1 MESDK
6 RQLEVELADHK
17 VFLDKV
23 KRISLEEE
31 KKRFRSGLVTSAL
44 ENNVA
49 IGQIGDALVE
59 ILQKCLFDDDNE
71 KKTLQSKLERVREM
85 ARSYFTQHY
94 ATAVADQGA
103 PYFGLKKRKNRR
115 RMKSRRSKR
124 QKTAPP
130 SLAQGLDPPL
140 YCLIIDLPWFVL
152 TPKKITQLY

>member
-23 KRISLEEE
+23 RRISLEEE

-85 ARSYFTQHY
+85 VRSYFTQHY

-103 PYFGLKKRKNRR
+103 PYFGLKKKKESQNDEKLAKQATKNSSPLLS
-115 RMKSRRSKR
+115 SRSRS
-124 QKTAPP
+124 AIV
-130 SLAQGLDPPL
+130 L
-140 YCLIIDLPWFVL
+140 YD
-152 TPKKITQLY
+152 Y

>member
-6 RQLEVELADHK
+6 RQLEVELAEHK

-23 KRISLEEE
+23 KRILLEEE
-31 KKRFRSGLVTSAL
+31 RKRFRSGLVTSAL

-71 KKTLQSKLERVREM
+71 KKTLQSKLERVRDM

-94 ATAVADQGA
+94 TTAVADQGA
-103 PYFGLKKRKNRR
+103 PYFGLKKKESQKDEKPAKQATKNSSPLLS
-115 RMKSRRSKR
+115 SRSRS
-124 QKTAPP
+124 AIV
-130 SLAQGLDPPL
+130 L
-140 YCLIIDLPWFVL
+140 YD
-152 TPKKITQLY
+152 Y

>member
-23 KRISLEEE
+23 KRILLEEE

-49 IGQIGDALVE
+49 IGQIGDALIE

-103 PYFGLKKRKNRR
+103 PYFGLKK
-115 RMKSRRSKR
+115 KR
-124 QKTAPP
+124 IAEGGKAGEASDKKQLPP
-130 SLAQGLDPPL
+130 P
-140 YCLIIDLPWFVL
+140 
-152 TPKKITQLY
+152 

>member
-23 KRISLEEE
+23 RRISLEEE

-85 ARSYFTQHY
+85 VRSYFTQHY

-103 PYFGLKKRKNRR
+103 PYFGLKKKKESQKDEKLAKQATKNSSPLLS
-115 RMKSRRSKR
+115 SRSRS
-124 QKTAPP
+124 A
-130 SLAQGLDPPL
+130 
-140 YCLIIDLPWFVL
+140 IVL
-152 TPKKITQLY
+152 FDY

>member
-23 KRISLEEE
+23 KRILLEEE

-103 PYFGLKKRKNRR
+103 PYFGLKK
-115 RMKSRRSKR
+115 KR
-124 QKTAPP
+124 IAE
-130 SLAQGLDPPL
+130 G
-140 YCLIIDLPWFVL
+140 
-152 TPKKITQLY
+152 